1 MTDEMINTVETVF
14 SPRMKSARALDLYN
28 IQTSE
33 NSATVVSIWP
43 NQAAADRAME
53 AVSTIRSE
61 ATATFGS
68 KIVSSQS
75 GPVVV
80 KAQPIY
86 GAALVS
92 WFTTPPMPS
101 LILQINLVT
110 KPKNQNIT
118 RTKLILFYF

>member
-1 MTDEMINTVETVF
+1 MYAIITNREFSAMTDEMINTVETVF
-14 SPRMKSARALDLYN
+14 FPRMKSAGALDLYN

-43 NQAAADRAME
+43 NQAEADRAME

-61 ATATFGS
+61 ATSTFGS

-80 KAQPIY
+80 KA
-86 GAALVS
+86 
-92 WFTTPPMPS
+92 
-101 LILQINLVT
+101 
-110 KPKNQNIT
+110 
-118 RTKLILFYF
+118 